1 MKRTLCLFLAMLS
14 VMLLMACGD
23 ATVPVPAGT
32 QAPTVAPTQGETPTP
47 SNGALQ
53 QGTAKPTA
61 GTQTKPTTQ
70 ATAMPTQTPTQ
81 LNALAKA
88 RAKTQIGIWYA
99 IWYDEGAGSIWENDR
114 GPTQQPI
121 YYRPLLPNGTY
132 NTYASSD
139 RDIMKWHI
147 EEISNAGID
156 FLILDQ
162 TNDIDTGNGTLNN
175 NALRLVRC
183 IYDWNVAGN
192 RTLKYCSAV
201 GAYAELNNDMSIIE
215 SEAKKLWERYVNGK
229 AFGTADHH
237 LYVDGKPLM
246 IIFPFTEKEW
256 TDYKKANPGK
266 TPYAD
271 KFTIRFAE
279 GHAYEAG
286 YWGWAMPKGTL
297 VNEDVACIIP
307 GWYKF
312 NHPLEKVHRN
322 KGQTYK
328 KNWETLLASDVIP
341 KHVVINSFNEYAEH
355 TAVFTARTNKFPSNY
370 PIEKWIDSTGK
381 ENPSMYWDM
390 TKLYISKFRKGDTK

>member
-1 MKRTLCLFLAMLS
+1 MRRILCMFLVLIS
-14 VMLLMACGD
+14 VSVFVACGQNT
-23 ATVPVPAGT
+23 AQNPS
-32 QAPTVAPTQGETPTP
+32 QQPTQNTDVSP
-47 SNGALQ
+47 SDDPNPNT
-53 QGTAKPTA
+53 TANPSF
-61 GTQTKPTTQ
+61 GTQTNSPVQSTTAPTN
-70 ATAMPTQTPTQ
+70 TPSSGGAQ
-81 LNALAKA
+81 LNALANA
-88 RAKTQIGIWYA
+88 RKNTQIGIWYA

-139 RDIMKWHI
+139 RAIMKWHI

-162 TNDIDTGNGTLNN
+162 TNDIDTGNGVLNQ

-183 IYDWNVAGN
+183 IYDWNNAGN
-192 RTLKYCSAV
+192 RPIKYCSAV

-215 SEAKKLWERYVNGK
+215 SEAKKLWERYVDGK
-229 AFGTADHH
+229 AFGTQQYHM
-237 LYVDGKPLM
+237 YVDGKPLM
-246 IIFPFTEKEW
+246 VIFPFTEKEW
-256 TDYKKANPGK
+256 VDYKKANPGK

-279 GHAYEAG
+279 GHAYEPG

-297 VNEDVACIIP
+297 VNEDVACVIP

-312 NHPLEKVHRN
+312 NHPLEKVHR
-322 KGQTYK
+322 KQGQTYK
-328 KNWETLLASDVIP
+328 KNWETILASNIIP
-341 KHVVINSFNEYAEH
+341 KHIVINSFNEYAEH
-355 TAVFTARTNKFPSNY
+355 TAVFTAKTNKFPSGY

-390 TKLYISKFRKGDTK
+390 TKLYISKFRNGDRK